1 MPRKTVDVRPLLE
14 YANIQ
19 LARTDKHVTKEYKI
33 GIVNM
38 IEKILHDTRNY
49 AGFMFVDNDD
59 SDTGTLGYYSRQ
71 YYSKIPRQMPFYSNP
86 RR

>member
-1 MPRKTVDVRPLLE
+1 MSRKTMDVLVILD
-14 YANIQ
+14 YANHQ
-19 LARTDKHVTKEYKI
+19 LRRTDATKEYKI

-38 IEKILHDTRNY
+38 LEKILHDTKNY

-71 YYSKIPRQMPFYSNP
+71 YFSFIPRHKPYYS
-86 RR
+86 